1 MTKKG
6 FFKFL
11 ILLLTIISCSSQDK
25 EEYKYSPPKVKVRSY
40 EVAYFQKD
48 TLRVFP
54 GTVISKETS
63 LITAKVTGYIKKINF
78 KTGDIFKKGDILVE
92 IDSKELNQKVEFA
105 TYNLQEAENGLKQA
119 EIALEIAQ
127 SNYSK
132 ALSQY
137 DLLEKTYIRYKN
149 LYETESVSKHE
160 FDEIVAKYNVAK
172 EEKNIAHKQMS
183 LAEEKVL
190 QAALKRNQAK
200 ALLEEAYIFLNYTKL
215 KAPYDGVVLEKLSD
229 IGNIASFQGPIL
241 KVGTL
246 ENEILVNVPESF
258 FKQVKIEDEVLID
271 IPSLNKS
278 FITRVTEISP
288 DVSRDS
294 RTFNVKLKESAELV
308 SGMYVLAQFKG
319 EKVQKILIPKDFLSK
334 RGQMEYVFV
343 NIDNVSEM
351 RMVKTGKVDNEFV
364 EILSG
369 LNPGERIVKPIDN
382 STLLKHLN
390 PLEIVQ

>member
-1 MTKKG
+1 
-6 FFKFL
+6 
-11 ILLLTIISCSSQDK
+11 
-25 EEYKYSPPKVKVRSY
+25 VRSY

-258 FKQVKIEDEVLID
+258 YKQVKVEDEVLIE

-278 FITRVTEISP
+278 YITKVTEISP

-308 SGMYVLAQFKG
+308 SGMYVLAQFKS
-319 EKVQKILIPKDFLSK
+319 EKVQRILIPKDFLSK

-351 RMVKTGKVDNEFV
+351 RMVKTGKTDNEFV

-369 LNPGERIVKPIDN
+369 LTPGERIVKPIDN

>member
-25 EEYKYSPPKVKVRSY
+25 EESKYAPPKVKVRSY

-258 FKQVKIEDEVLID
+258 YKQVKVEDEVLIE

-278 FITRVTEISP
+278 YITKVTEISP

-308 SGMYVLAQFKG
+308 SGMYVLAQFKS
-319 EKVQKILIPKDFLSK
+319 EKVQRILIPKDFLSK

-351 RMVKTGKVDNEFV
+351 RMVKTGKTDNEFV

-369 LNPGERIVKPIDN
+369 LTPGERIVKPIDN

>member
-6 FFKFL
+6 LFKFL
-11 ILLLTIISCSSQDK
+11 ILLLTVISCSSQDK
-25 EEYKYSPPKVKVRSY
+25 EESIYVPPKVKVRSY
-40 EVAYFQKD
+40 EVAYLQKN

-54 GTVISKETS
+54 GTVTSKETS
-63 LITAKVTGYIKKINF
+63 MVTAKVTGYIKKINF
-78 KTGDIFKKGDILVE
+78 KTGDMFKKGDILVE
-92 IDSKELNQKVEFA
+92 IDSKELNHKVEFA
-105 TYNLQEAENGLKQA
+105 TFNLEEAENGLKQA
-119 EIALEIAQ
+119 QIALEIAQ

-137 DLLEKTYIRYKN
+137 DLLEKTYNRYKN

-172 EEKNIAHKQMS
+172 EEKNIAHKQLL
-183 LAEEKVL
+183 LADEKVL
-190 QAALKRNQAK
+190 QAVLKKNQAK
-200 ALLEEAYIFLNYTKL
+200 ALLDEAYIFLNYTKL

-229 IGNIASFQGPIL
+229 IGDIASFQSPIL

-246 ENEILVNVPESF
+246 ENEVLVNVPESF
-258 FKQVKIEDEVLID
+258 YKQVKVGDEVLID

-278 FITRVTEISP
+278 HISRVIEISP
-288 DVSRDS
+288 DVKRDS
-294 RTFNVKLKESAELV
+294 RTFNVKLRGSVELV

-319 EKVQKILIPKDFLSK
+319 EEVQRILIPKDFLSK

-351 RMVKTGKVDNEFV
+351 RMVKTGKTDNEFV

-369 LNPGERIVKPIDN
+369 LTPGESIVKPIDN
-382 STLLKHLN
+382 STFLKHLN

>member
-25 EEYKYSPPKVKVRSY
+25 VESKYSPPKVKVRSY

-278 FITRVTEISP
+278 FITKVTEISP